1 MQGHERLLATPRINR
16 SIRKW
21 RQNRSSTIAIV
32 AIALALATFTWL
44 SVVFSPAR
52 SHLQEWQGSP
62 LAFPWEPFGHDEE
75 EEAQDQDSGSM
86 AITGN
91 MTGAFMHSTDRSKRS
106 FKAGNLSLDQVVFG
120 IGGSAQYWDKR
131 KEFVKLW
138 FEPQRMRG
146 FVWLEEPVKPDPL
159 DALPPVKL
167 SDDISRFAYTN
178 PKGHPSGVRIARV
191 VQETFRLGLQN
202 VHWFVLG
209 DDDTVFNVHNLIRVL
224 SKYDPSEMH
233 YIGSP
238 SESHSA
244 NAYFSQNMAFG
255 GGGIAI
261 SYPLAEVLSNME
273 DACLERYA
281 ELYGSDDRLHAC
293 ISELGIPLTRE
304 PGFHQWDVR
313 GNAFGLLAGHPVAPF
328 VSMHHLEAVDPVF
341 PQHNSLDGLKLL
353 VKAMKTEPTSF
364 LQRSICYDHK
374 RRLSFSVSNGYVVQV
389 FPKIIL
395 PRELDRV
402 ERTFKAWNRRDR
414 ADDFDIDTRAPYK
427 SICSKPFLF
436 FLKDVHNVGGSKIV
450 SYYKRDNVSNNL
462 NRRAFC
468 LSSALP
474 VHETQEIEVVSR
486 PMPSQWHLLPR
497 RQCCKLKETKN
508 KVLGLTVGPCAQGK
522 SRYIL

>member
-1 MQGHERLLATPRINR
+1 MQCHERLLATPRNNR
-16 SIRKW
+16 NIKKW
-21 RQNRSSTIAIV
+21 RQTRSSTISIV
-32 AIALALATFTWL
+32 AIALALGTFTWL
-44 SVVFSPAR
+44 SVVFSSAR
-52 SHLQEWQGSP
+52 PHLQEWQGSP
-62 LAFPWEPFGHDEE
+62 LSFPWEPFEISDNDEE
-75 EEAQDQDSGSM
+75 GGRHHSHGSM
-86 AITGN
+86 AMVAN
-91 MTGAFMHSTDRSKRS
+91 MTGPFLQSTDSSKRP
-106 FKAGNLSLDQVVFG
+106 FQAGNLILNQIVFG
-120 IGGSAQYWDKR
+120 IAGSAQLWQKR

-138 FEPQRMRG
+138 FEPQQMRG
-146 FVWLEEPVKPDPL
+146 FVWLEEPL
-159 DALPPVKL
+159 DADPSESLPPVKL

-178 PKGHPSGVRIARV
+178 PRGHPSGVRIARIV
-191 VQETFRLGLQN
+191 KETFKLGLQD
-202 VHWFVLG
+202 VRWFVLG

-233 YIGSP
+233 YIGNP

-261 SYPLAEVLSNME
+261 SYPLAEVLNNME
-273 DACLERYA
+273 DACLERYS

-328 VSMHHLEAVDPVF
+328 VSMHHLEAIDPVF

-374 RRLSFSVSNGYVVQV
+374 RRLSFSVSIGYVVQV

-395 PRELDRV
+395 PRELDRI
-402 ERTFKAWNRRDR
+402 ERTFKAWNRRDK
-414 ADDFDIDTRAPYK
+414 AEDFDIDTRTPYR
-427 SICSKPFLF
+427 STCNKPFLF
-436 FLKDVHNVGGSKIV
+436 FLKDVHSGEGATIV
-450 SYYKRDNVSNNL
+450 STYKRDKTSDDL
-462 NRRAFC
+462 KRRAFC

-474 VHETQEIEVVSR
+474 VHEVQEIEVVSR
-486 PMPSQWHLLPR
+486 PMPHQWHL
-497 RQCCKLKETKN
+497 
-508 KVLGLTVGPCAQGK
+508 
-522 SRYIL
+522 